1 MNARS
6 LRLLPLLLAAASA
19 AHAAS
24 YPVHYLEPNDALMAL
39 GTRVPE
45 LTQDCH
51 VNARRASDAQR
62 AGMIGVLEISCGT
75 DTVQAKIKPALDA
88 IDTPPPTYRFHVAVL
103 SASRKD
109 GAEPQL
115 PASELKALDDFK
127 KVMAFKSFQVEA
139 ETVLQ
144 SDRDAQIQVG
154 ANYALDLSV
163 DRNNVGAEAVNVRAF
178 KLRSATMQATP
189 TGDKNFFPTFIETSF
204 SIKRGETLVLGNS
217 TSDQQARV
225 VLVTALP

>member
-6 LRLLPLLLAAASA
+6 LRLLPFLLAAVPA

-24 YPVHYLEPNDALMAL
+24 YPIFHLEPNDALMAL
-39 GTRVPE
+39 GTRIPE

-51 VNARRASDAQR
+51 VGSRRASDSQR
-62 AGMIGVLEISCGT
+62 AGMIGVLDISCGT
-75 DTVQAKIKPALDA
+75 DAVQAKIKPALEA

-103 SASRKD
+103 SATRKD
-109 GAEPQL
+109 GPEPQL

-127 KVMAFKSFQVEA
+127 KVMSFKSFQVEA
-139 ETVLQ
+139 ETILQ
-144 SDRDAQIQVG
+144 SDRSAVTQLG
-154 ANYALDLSV
+154 ANFALDLSV
-163 DRNNVGAEAVNVRAF
+163 DRNNVGADSINVQSF

-189 TGDKNFFPTFIETSF
+189 TGDKNFFPTYIETSF

>member
-6 LRLLPLLLAAASA
+6 LRLLPLVIAAAGSA
-19 AHAAS
+19 YGAS
-24 YPVHYLEPNDALMAL
+24 YPVVHLQPNDALMAL

-51 VNARRASDAQR
+51 VSPRYASDTQS
-62 AGMIGVLEISCGT
+62 AGMMGVLEISCGSEA
-75 DTVQAKIKPALDA
+75 VQAKIKPALDA
-88 IDTPPPTYRFHVAVL
+88 IDAPPPTYRFHVAVL
-103 SASRKD
+103 SASRKE

-115 PASELKALDDFK
+115 PVSELKALEDFK
-127 KVMAFKSFQVEA
+127 KVMPFKSFQVEA

-144 SDRDAQIQVG
+144 SDREAQTQFG
-154 ANYALDLSV
+154 ANYGLEVSV
-163 DRNNVGAEAVNVRAF
+163 VRNNVADAVNVRAF

-189 TGDKNFFPTFIETSF
+189 TGSGNFYPTYIETSF

>member
-6 LRLLPLLLAAASA
+6 IRLLPVLLAAATSA
-19 AHAAS
+19 YGAS
-24 YPVHYLEPNDALMAL
+24 YPVFHLQPNDALMAL

-51 VNARRASDAQR
+51 VSSRNASDTR
-62 AGMIGVLEISCGT
+62 SAGMNGVLEISCGS
-75 DTVQAKIKPALDA
+75 DAVQAKIKPALDA
-88 IDTPPPTYRFHVAVL
+88 IDTAPPTYRFHVAVL
-103 SASRKD
+103 QGSRKD

-115 PASELKALDDFK
+115 PPSELKALDDFR
-127 KVMAFKSFQVEA
+127 KVMSFKSFQVEA

-144 SDRDAQIQVG
+144 SDRDAEMQLG

-163 DRNNVGAEAVNVRAF
+163 DRNNVGADAVNVRVF
-178 KLRSATMQATP
+178 KLRSATMQTTP
-189 TGDKNFFPTFIETSF
+189 TGKANFYPTYIETSF